1 MLFIF
6 LSIGYYGLSI
16 GGFMVFVLALL
27 FPVFG
32 FAQTYSSATLYDLK
46 SNRQKTLFTLN
57 VDLAP
62 QTDGLQTLTEFRDT
76 EGKVVV
82 SEKGL
87 IKEADVLSY
96 EIDRKQTGEKGRF
109 QVRDGRIYFEYEGP
123 GGKKKSADEK
133 LSGFV
138 LSTPNFNAFVEKSWD
153 ALSAGKPLDVRFA
166 VWDRLETVG
175 FTLQKVGEKDTA
187 TGKWMELRMKPTSFI
202 IAAIVD
208 PIHLWYSQADKK
220 LQVMKGRVAPKI
232 QKDGKWKDLD
242 AEIVYTYDQKS
253 VSK

>member
-1 MLFIF
+1 MALI
-6 LSIGYYGLSI
+6 L
-16 GGFMVFVLALL
+16 VLL
-27 FPVFG
+27 FPAFG
-32 FAQTYSSATLYDLK
+32 FAQNYSSATLYDLK

-57 VDLAP
+57 VDLAALADGV
-62 QTDGLQTLTEFRDT
+62 QTQTEFRDPD
-76 EGKVVV
+76 GKIVVT
-82 SEKGL
+82 EKGL
-87 IKEADVLSY
+87 IKEAEVLSY

-109 QVRDGRIYFEYEGP
+109 QVREGRIYFEYEGP

-138 LSTPNFNAFVEKSWD
+138 LSTPNFNAFVEKNWG
-153 ALSAGKPLDVRFA
+153 ALAGGKPLDVRFA

-175 FTLQKVGEKDTA
+175 FTLQKVGEKDVA
-187 TGKWMELRMKPTSFI
+187 GGKWMELRMKPTSFI

-208 PIHLWYSQADKK
+208 PIHLWYSHADKK
-220 LQVMKGRVAPKI
+220 LQVVKGRVAPKI

-242 AEIVYTYDQKS
+242 AESVYTYDQKS